1 SFAGRYR
8 TQQNWIGGSDFSP
21 LDAVHIPPPTALVQP
36 LMDDLLSFAQRDD
49 VSALAQAAIAHGQFE
64 AIHPFTDGNGRVGRA
79 LISALLRR
87 RGVARAATVP
97 IAAAMLADVDTYFK
111 HLRDYRSGDAQG
123 LVTYVAR
130 SALTAA

>member
-1 SFAGRYR
+1 
-8 TQQNWIGGSDFSP
+8 
-21 LDAVHIPPPTALVQP
+21 
-36 LMDDLLSFAQRDD
+36 
-49 VSALAQAAIAHGQFE
+49 HGQFE

-130 SALTAA
+130 SALTAATASLESADRLASLPAEWHERVRPRRGSSAAKLLQRLGVSPVLDARIA